1 MKKYFSIFAGIFF
14 IFARNEISSIFSGN
28 IERLISLICV
38 IIGTFFL
45 VISVYLFLK
54 MEEER
59 KKEFKELNQTV
70 KSISNYILNNNNQLE
85 KIEIQNREF
94 FNSIQNEIAKAG
106 FTKIDRENIQKM
118 LEKNIIVCDNIENIK
133 NMIGGISNIPESVN
147 NTVNEMSKY
156 FGNCVEVYYGK
167 METSMKDVGDKVDK
181 SLNNF
186 DEKVNKIVKNIDKKM
201 EELVD
206 NIEDYGENVQ
216 GAVKSIEDQQEVM
229 DKFIKT
235 LTSMSD
241 EDYKVMAALLEELD
255 NGK

>member
-14 IFARNEISSIFSGN
+14 VFARNEISSMFSGD

-54 MEEER
+54 IEEER
-59 KKEFKELNQTV
+59 KKDFKELNQTV
-70 KSISNYILNNNNQLE
+70 KSISNYILNNNQLE

-106 FTKIDRENIQKM
+106 FTEKDRENIQKM

-147 NTVNEMSKY
+147 DTVNEMSKY
-156 FGNCVEVYYGK
+156 FVNCVEVYYGK
-167 METSMKDVGDKVDK
+167 METSMKDVEDKVDK

-186 DEKVNKIVKNIDKKM
+186 DEKVNKLVKNIDKKM
-201 EELVD
+201 KELVD

-229 DKFIKT
+229 DNFIKT

-241 EDYKVMAALLEELD
+241 EDYRAMAALLEGLD
-255 NGK
+255 NGR

>member
-14 IFARNEISSIFSGN
+14 IFARNEISSMFSGN

-38 IIGTFFL
+38 IIGTLFL

-59 KKEFKELNQTV
+59 KKDFKELKQTI
-70 KSISNYILNNNNQLE
+70 KSISNYIINNNNNLE

-106 FTKIDRENIQKM
+106 FTETDRENIQKM

-147 NTVNEMSKY
+147 DTVNAMSEY
-156 FGNCVEVYYGK
+156 FGNCVEDYYGK
-167 METSMKDVGDKVDK
+167 METSMKEVGDKVDK

-186 DEKVNKIVKNIDKKM
+186 DEKIDELVKKIDKRVKD
-201 EELVD
+201 LVY

-241 EDYKVMAALLEELD
+241 EDYRAMAALLEGLD

>member
-14 IFARNEISSIFSGN
+14 IFARNEISSMFSGN

-38 IIGTFFL
+38 IIGTLFF

-59 KKEFKELNQTV
+59 KKDFKELNQTV
-70 KSISNYILNNNNQLE
+70 KSISNDILNNNNRL
-85 KIEIQNREF
+85 EIQNREF
-94 FNSIQNEIAKAG
+94 FNLIQNEIAKAG
-106 FTKIDRENIQKM
+106 FSETDRENIQKM

-147 NTVNEMSKY
+147 DTVNAMSEY
-156 FGNCVEVYYGK
+156 FGNCVEDYYGK

-186 DEKVNKIVKNIDKKM
+186 DEKVNKLVKNIDKKM

-241 EDYKVMAALLEELD
+241 EDYKVMAALLEGLD